1 MGESTGGLESSM
13 RREERSPEGGSKDHF
28 THKKWANST
37 LCSFPKAATKLQ
49 LGAVSLLFPVPS
61 LGEAGEQSGEG
72 PRFGLD
78 KAETAQASPHSS
90 SVTSSQCWPSG
101 NCLPL
106 SLGFPICKMG

>member
-13 RREERSPEGGSKDHF
+13 RRGERSPEGGSKDHF
-28 THKKWANST
+28 THKKWPNST

-78 KAETAQASPHSS
+78 KAETEHRPHH
-90 SVTSSQCWPSG
+90 TAA
-101 NCLPL
+101 L
-106 SLGFPICKMG
+106 